1 MTVKKA
7 TISDIV
13 RLTGVSKTTVS
24 RFLNGRYE
32 FMSEETRQRIEQA
45 VAELNYHPSAAA
57 QSLRSR
63 HTHMVGIILSGFGGQ
78 DFTQELSAICAELD
92 KKGYTP
98 IIFQGSDD
106 PVKEREALTRCISQ
120 NVDGIILHPASGDHA
135 FYEQV
140 MLENDTPVLLVGRNI
155 PDWKYDRVYIDQPA
169 VVRRAMD
176 RFREQGF
183 RNAALFSPHG
193 SSPMSNIHVR
203 RNAWAGYQKEHG
215 VSPESLLF
223 EVRRNSAGVYTDLEK
238 QLEAFLALARRE
250 RTACIVSGTDLL
262 IQLLSLIRRK
272 GLRIPEDFGLCGF
285 NAWNWL
291 ELVNPDILIINRPL
305 SRLGEESG
313 RLKLERL
320 EKGTLSDPKTVILE
334 ASFSDE
340 QPDGREN

>member
-1 MTVKKA
+1 MTTKKA

-45 VAELNYHPSAAA
+45 VSELNYHPSAAA

-63 HTHMVGIILSGFGGQ
+63 HTRMVGIILSGFGGQ
-78 DFTQELSAICAELD
+78 DFTQELSAICSELD

-106 PVKEREALTRCISQ
+106 PEKEREALARCISQ
-120 NVDGIILHPASGDHA
+120 NVDGIILHPASGYRA
-135 FYEQV
+135 YYEQV
-140 MLENDTPVLLVGRNI
+140 MLENDTPILLVGRNI
-155 PDWKYDRVYIDQPA
+155 ADWPYDRVYIDQPA
-169 VVRRAMD
+169 IVRRAMD
-176 RFREQGF
+176 RFYTQGF
-183 RNAALFSPHG
+183 RNVALFSVLG
-193 SSPMSNIHVR
+193 TSRMNNTHVR
-203 RNAWAGYQKEHG
+203 RKAWSDYQKEKG
-215 VSPESLLF
+215 IAYEKLLF
-223 EVRRNSAGVYTDLEK
+223 EPSRDASGEYTDLEE
-238 QLEAFLALARRE
+238 QFGGFLELARSE

-262 IQLLSLIRRK
+262 IRLLSLIQKK

-305 SRLGEESG
+305 SRLGQESG
-313 RLKLERL
+313 RLMLERI
-320 EKGTLSDPKTVILE
+320 EKGSMEDPKTIVLE
-334 ASFSDE
+334 ASFYGD
-340 QPDGREN
+340 

>member
-1 MTVKKA
+1 MTTKKA

-45 VAELNYHPSAAA
+45 VSELNYHPSAAA

-63 HTHMVGIILSGFGGQ
+63 HTRMVGIILSGFGGQ

-106 PVKEREALTRCISQ
+106 PEKERGALARCISQ

-135 FYEQV
+135 YYEQV
-140 MLENDTPVLLVGRNI
+140 MLENDTPILLVGRNI
-155 PDWKYDRVYIDQPA
+155 ADWPYDRVYIDQPA
-169 VVRRAMD
+169 IVRRAMD

-183 RNAALFSPHG
+183 RNVALFSPHG

-203 RNAWAGYQKEHG
+203 RNAWTGYQMEQG
-215 VSPESLLF
+215 VSPEALLF
-223 EVRRNSAGVYTDLEK
+223 EVARNNAGIYTDLGES
-238 QLEAFLALARRE
+238 LDAFLALARRE

-262 IQLLSLIRRK
+262 TQLLSLIQKK

-305 SRLGEESG
+305 SRLGQESG
-313 RLKLERL
+313 RLMLERL
-320 EKGTLSDPKTVILE
+320 EKGSLEDPKTVILK
-334 ASFSDE
+334 ASFSGE
-340 QPDGREN
+340 NSDG